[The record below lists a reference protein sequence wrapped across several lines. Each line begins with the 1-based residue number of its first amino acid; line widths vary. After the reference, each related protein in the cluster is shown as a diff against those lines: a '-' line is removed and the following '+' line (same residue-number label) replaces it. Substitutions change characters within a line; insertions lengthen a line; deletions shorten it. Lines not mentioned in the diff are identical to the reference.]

1 MKENKFWKTRRL
13 NAPERSEGV
22 YKFKC
27 FGGPRR
33 GGGGG
38 LLPEKLFWGCT
49 AATQNPYFI
58 YVQNGQNRYTIYHLN
73 GGKTVP

>member
-33 GGGGG
+33 GGRGG
-38 LLPEKLFWGCT
+38 LLPEKLFWGVRLLPKILT
-49 AATQNPYFI
+49 LFMSKMAKIDTPFI
-58 YVQNGQNRYTIYHLN
+58 T
-73 GGKTVP
+73 